1 MKKNEIFLIK
11 KVKIMNSF
19 ISDFKK
25 LLCPFNE
32 IELLHVANI
41 VDELNYNAD
50 WVFDTMEQAEKNY
63 GLNRDSIDI
72 VAVVY
77 EKILYTAKESIPI
90 NEGNL
95 FLWFSK
101 ISVNGNY
108 KATMFDFTSPYV
120 QEQLYKL
127 INKQKKYFKNTLSKE
142 VKWVLKNTGIV
153 NFLDNE

>member
-11 KVKIMNSF
+11 KVKVMNSF

-77 EKILYTAKESIPI
+77 EKILSTAKESIPI

-101 ISVNGNY
+101 ISVH
-108 KATMFDFTSPYV
+108 
-120 QEQLYKL
+120 EQLYKL

-142 VKWVLKNTGIV
+142 VKWVLKDTEIV